1 MACKRLLKKAA
12 GNLESKEEKLTSR
25 LKAHDRTL
33 ASRPDCCPFRGCD
46 PSFVEKDLPSHHVI
60 CFSLL
65 NSLHLL
71 AIKMATK
78 TKNFAALGPE
88 SQVSLP
94 LFAGARKLGFL
105 K

>member
-1 MACKRLLKKAA
+1 MTKGPRSHSREPTGLRSVEGVVRLL
-12 GNLESKEEKLTSR
+12 LT
-25 LKAHDRTL
+25 
-33 ASRPDCCPFRGCD
+33 
-46 PSFVEKDLPSHHVI
+46 KDLPSHHVI
-60 CFSLL
+60 CSSLL
-65 NSLHLL
+65 NSLHLV

-94 LFAGARKLGFL
+94 LFAGARKLGFF